1 MRKFDKL
8 YNLQKA
14 NLLSEQRY
22 LESKGFIEEEIEP
35 KRGDEI
41 VWIAPPKQID
51 RLVRLMTGAKGE
63 YLGREGGEEVVSF
76 NGRNFY
82 TSRGTF
88 ELTSN
93 IGNNQNM
100 NNVSSMIN
108 HVKANGGL
116 QEEEETQL
124 PFTTNEGE
132 ILKVGETYIYVG
144 KIAENPRTI
153 VTSEDEVR
161 NIKVSLTNCLPH
173 ACYFKVLD
181 PEFINRG
188 FKDITINGLEQ
199 NPENISKHIHNN

>member
-8 YNLQKA
+8 HNLKKA
-14 NLLSEQRY
+14 NLLAEQRY

-51 RLVRLMTGAKGE
+51 RLVRIMTGAKGE

-88 ELTSN
+88 ELTNN
-93 IGNNQNM
+93 ISNNQNM

-108 HVKANGGL
+108 HIKDNGGL
-116 QEEEETQL
+116 QE
-124 PFTTNEGE
+124 
-132 ILKVGETYIYVG
+132 
-144 KIAENPRTI
+144 
-153 VTSEDEVR
+153 
-161 NIKVSLTNCLPH
+161 
-173 ACYFKVLD
+173 
-181 PEFINRG
+181 
-188 FKDITINGLEQ
+188 
-199 NPENISKHIHNN
+199 

>member
-1 MRKFDKL
+1 MMRKFDKL
-8 YNLQKA
+8 HNLKKA
-14 NLLSEQRY
+14 NLLAEQRY

-88 ELTSN
+88 ELVSN

-100 NNVSSMIN
+100 NNVSDMIN

-116 QEEEETQL
+116 QEGS
-124 PFTTNEGE
+124 EGFGSVRLVNKNDFE
-132 ILKVGETYIYVG
+132 KFIKSNPALGTIYDDENDRFKIYLYADLVGYFNPKLGRIDYEKNSRFAKVSDEYIW
-144 KIAENPRTI
+144 
-153 VTSEDEVR
+153 DR
-161 NIKVSLTNCLPH
+161 NIN
-173 ACYFKVLD
+173 
-181 PEFINRG
+181 
-188 FKDITINGLEQ
+188 Q
-199 NPENISKHIHNN
+199 

>member
-22 LESKGFIEEEIEP
+22 LESKGFDVEP

-108 HVKANGGL
+108 HVKDNGGL
-116 QEEEETQL
+116 QEGSEGFNSVRLVNKNDFEKFIKSNPALGTIYDSENDKFKIYLYADLVGYFNPKLGRIDYEENSR
-124 PFTTNEGE
+124 FA
-132 ILKVGETYIYVG
+132 KVSDEYIW
-144 KIAENPRTI
+144 
-153 VTSEDEVR
+153 DR
-161 NIKVSLTNCLPH
+161 NIN
-173 ACYFKVLD
+173 
-181 PEFINRG
+181 
-188 FKDITINGLEQ
+188 Q
-199 NPENISKHIHNN
+199 